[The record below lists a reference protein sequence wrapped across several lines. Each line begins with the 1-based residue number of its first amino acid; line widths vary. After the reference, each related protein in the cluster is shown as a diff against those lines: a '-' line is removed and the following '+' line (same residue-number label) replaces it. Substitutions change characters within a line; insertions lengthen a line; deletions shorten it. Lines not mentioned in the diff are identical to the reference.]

1 MTEEEIE
8 KMREVIMSAVLAM
21 TREEKIMLLDFLDH
35 LKRGVENE
43 Q

>member
-1 MTEEEIE
+1 MTDVEIE

-21 TREEKIMLLDFLDH
+21 SHEQRTLLRDFINQ
-35 LKRGVENE
+35 LKRGAENE